1 MMKKS
6 SKAPIFLAAKQS
18 YFTEKMQLLP
28 GEKKT
33 KLFFLKNQEFQF
45 LKFNAKKKMK
55 KSES

>member
-1 MMKKS
+1 MKKS

-28 GEKKT
+28 GEKKIIT
-33 KLFFLKNQEFQF
+33 FFFLKNQEFQF

>member
-1 MMKKS
+1 MKKS

>member
-28 GEKKT
+28 GEKKNN
-33 KLFFLKNQEFQF
+33 FFLKNQEFQF

>member
-28 GEKKT
+28 GEKKKIT
-33 KLFFLKNQEFQF
+33 FF
-45 LKFNAKKKMK
+45 
-55 KSES
+55 